1 MRNNSSNRVA
11 SVGVFYLA
19 TFLIFSL
26 VYAVAF
32 YLGGENQKSIDNNKI
47 VFVWEGLEK
56 DIPCDGSY
64 IQISGTDENTVYLNA
79 IDE

>member
-1 MRNNSSNRVA
+1 MKTNSSTRSA

-19 TFLIFSL
+19 TFLIFIL

-32 YLGGENQKSIDNNKI
+32 YLGSENQKTIDNNKI

-64 IQISGTDENTVYLNA
+64 IQITGTDENIVYLNA